1 MKETTPTEER
11 ENTTSVRRR
20 IDHDQ
25 GGLDA
30 AREHR
35 EDLEALAETNLPAA
49 AWAQAILDLLDAEDA
64 GNRNGGEH
72 L

>member
-1 MKETTPTEER
+1 MTTVNNADTGEHNQSARPRTE
-11 ENTTSVRRR
+11 
-20 IDHDQ
+20 H

-35 EDLEALAETNLPAA
+35 DDLETLAETDLPAA

-64 GNRNGGEH
+64 NGGGPA
-72 L
+72 